1 MNITDQSYI
10 HAEQMSLINKE
21 SNVSL
26 LGALLTAAFYT
37 YILYGKVSSEI
48 LLSWFALISVVY
60 IVRWLIAKYFYR
72 LDVTTEGNSNSY
84 TWEKLYLTGTLA
96 TGLMWGVGSYYLFP
110 ENNVLLAAVI
120 VLTIGGLVAASS
132 VAYAPSKYLGLAFSI
147 PALLPLSIYFFSHDG
162 KEYFYMG
169 MLILIYILVTFTS
182 NRLMHK
188 ANLKGIMLGI
198 KNDVLIDDLTTK
210 MQKIES
216 MTGEM
221 SYQASHDMLTG
232 LINRREFEARL
243 EKAIT
248 AVKYNKRNH
257 VLCYMDLD
265 EFKIVNDTCGHVAG
279 DALLQ
284 NLAKHLEGEIRSTDT
299 IARLGGDEFGL
310 LLPLC
315 NISKAR
321 EITNKLRETIK
332 SFQFIWDNRS
342 FEVGVS
348 IGLVEINECMA
359 TLTDVLK
366 AADSACYVA
375 KELGKNRIHVYQDD
389 DVQLTQRL
397 GDMNC
402 SQAIQKSLAD
412 NRFVLYAQEIRANY
426 DSKIKWHGEFLVRML
441 DENHEIIYPDKFIP
455 AAERYHL
462 MVDIDKWVVNKA
474 FSYIQKLENK
484 YNQAVLCA
492 VNLSGQSICD
502 KGFLEYVVNKLDESN
517 ISPSSVC
524 FEITE
529 TAAVAN
535 FFEAEKMLGI
545 LSGMGCSFSLDDFG
559 SGLSS
564 FGYLKKLNVDYL
576 KIDGSFVKNMLEDKK
591 DYALVKS
598 INQIGKELGMKTI
611 AEFVEDE
618 ALHNEL
624 KKLGVDYAQG
634 YGIAKP
640 VALSTIID
648 VL

>member
-1 MNITDQSYI
+1 MNTTNQSYI

-21 SNVSL
+21 SSISL
-26 LGALLTAAFYT
+26 LGALLTAVFYT

-48 LLSWFALISVVY
+48 LLSWFTLISLAY
-60 IVRWLIAKYFYR
+60 FIRWLSAKYFYR
-72 LDVTTEGNSNSY
+72 LDTATDGNSY
-84 TWEKLYLTGTLA
+84 TWEKLYITGTLA
-96 TGLMWGVGSYYLFP
+96 TGLMWGIGSYYFFP
-110 ENNVLLAAVI
+110 DNNILLDAVI
-120 VLTIGGLVAASS
+120 VLTIGGLVAAAS
-132 VAYAPSKYLGLAFSI
+132 VAYAPSKYMGLAFSL
-147 PALLPLSIYFFSHDG
+147 PAMLPLSIYFFVHDG
-162 KEYFYMG
+162 EEYFYMG
-169 MLILIYILVTFTS
+169 MLILIYVLVTFTS

-188 ANLKGIMLGI
+188 VNIKSFMLGI
-198 KNDVLIDDLTTK
+198 KNDALIDDLKKK

-216 MTGEM
+216 MTDEM

-284 NLAKHLEGEIRSTDT
+284 NLAKHLEGKIRSTDT

-310 LLPLC
+310 LLPHC
-315 NISKAR
+315 NINKAR
-321 EITNKLRETIK
+321 KIANDLRERVK
-332 SFQFIWDNRS
+332 EFNFIWDGKV
-342 FEVGVS
+342 FDVGVS
-348 IGLVEINECMA
+348 IGLVEINESMV
-359 TLTDVLK
+359 TLTEVLK

-375 KELGKNRIHVYQDD
+375 KELGKNRIHVYLDD

-397 GDMNC
+397 GDMH
-402 SQAIQKSLAD
+402 SAQAVQKALLD
-412 NRFVLYAQEIRANY
+412 DRFVLYGQEIRANY
-426 DSKIKWHGEFLVRML
+426 ESEFKWHGEFLIRML
-441 DENHEIIYPDKFIP
+441 GDDDELIFPDKFIP

-474 FSYIQKLENK
+474 FSYIQKLEKK
-484 YNQAVLCA
+484 YDEAVLCA

-502 KGFLEYVVNKLDESN
+502 KGFLEYVVGKLDESN
-517 ISPSSVC
+517 ISASSVC

-535 FFEAEKMLGI
+535 FFEAENMLKT
-545 LSGMGCSFSLDDFG
+545 LKGMGCSFSLDDFG

-576 KIDGSFVKNMLEDKK
+576 KIDGSFVKTMLEDKK

-598 INQIGKELGMKTI
+598 INQVGKELGMKTI
-611 AEFVEDE
+611 AEFVEDK
-618 ALHNEL
+618 ALHKAL
-624 KKLGVDYAQG
+624 KKLNVDYVQG
-634 YGIAKP
+634 YGVAKP
-640 VALSTIID
+640 APLDSFI
-648 VL
+648 